1 MKSIGAASDLVLN
14 LCLEAG
20 ATRYLTGIGG
30 KKYLDPESFAKAGIE
45 IVYLSSV
52 LPVAYP
58 QLFSQAGFLNHLSA
72 LDIVLNC
79 GETWRGYL
87 PEEVAKT

>member
-1 MKSIGAASDLVLN
+1 MKATGAASDLVLN
-14 LCLEAG
+14 LCLEVG

-30 KKYLDPESFAKAGIE
+30 KNYLDPESFGKAGVE
-45 IVYLSSV
+45 IVYRPSV

-58 QLFSQAGFLNHLSA
+58 QLFPQVGFINQLSA

-79 GETWRGYL
+79 GEAWRSYL
-87 PEEVAKT
+87 PKEVAKT